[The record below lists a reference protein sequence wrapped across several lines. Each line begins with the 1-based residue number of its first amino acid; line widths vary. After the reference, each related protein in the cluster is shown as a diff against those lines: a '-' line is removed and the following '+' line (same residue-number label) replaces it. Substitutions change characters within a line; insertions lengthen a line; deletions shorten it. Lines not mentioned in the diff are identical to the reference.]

1 MSSQLITQLKK
12 QHAELVKS
20 FEDIKAAGV
29 ASAEGQKKLLATKS
43 SLLAHLKIEDAQLYP
58 VLKQAASKDPSIG
71 QMMDRYLAEMDE
83 ISKVALAFFDK
94 YAKGGSGMEFARDY
108 GKLVGTLSTRLRSE
122 ENVLYKKFDEIVAG

>member
-1 MSSQLITQLKK
+1 M
-12 QHAELVKS
+12 
-20 FEDIKAAGV
+20 
-29 ASAEGQKKLLATKS
+29 
-43 SLLAHLKIEDAQLYP
+43 AHLKIEDAQLYP